1 MKTLQIDSQK
11 FDFVYS
17 ESAKCYMS
25 TQYVND
31 IDVSFE
37 IYEDEYNQSQI
48 NWDLFV
54 DFVKNLKN
62 KNSLPELLTKSQKV
76 LLALA
81 EAFGSSIDQDEK
93 IEDYHMVFSGLQF
106 KGSIANHFS
115 DGYYSFSLWFNIE
128 KKINGYSVDPY
139 GGFITDIEGS
149 FIVGAR
155 RIQC

>member
-149 FIVGAR
+149 FIVGAK

>member
-1 MKTLQIDSQK
+1 MKTLQIDNQT
-11 FDFVYS
+11 FNFIYS
-17 ESAKCYMS
+17 LSAKCFMS
-25 TQYVND
+25 TQYIND
-31 IDVSFE
+31 IEVRFE

-48 NWDLFV
+48 DWELFV
-54 DFVKNLKN
+54 DFIKNIKN

-106 KGSIANHFS
+106 KGSVANHFS

-128 KKINGYSVDPY
+128 KKINGYVVDPY

-149 FIVGAR
+149 FIVGAK